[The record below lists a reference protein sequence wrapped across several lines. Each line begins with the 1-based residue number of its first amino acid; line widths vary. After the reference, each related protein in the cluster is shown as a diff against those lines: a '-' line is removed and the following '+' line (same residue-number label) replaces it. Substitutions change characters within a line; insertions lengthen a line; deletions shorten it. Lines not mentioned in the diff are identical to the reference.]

1 MPGTITFNSATT
13 SVSISITSSACGTFI
28 YSNGS
33 VAPFSST
40 LPIAP
45 SNNLFSTKIVEKI
58 PDNITLTFDTFTYLT
73 QSYTPAV
80 ITLDKSTTTDTIT
93 TVLTGTAGG
102 SITLIVI
109 YIYFSNDIT
118 HSNKDIKINKINNYT
133 SDKSK
138 ETYKR
143 SIKDVSKPESKK
155 ISYKYVKP
163 SDNNPFMNRLPFE
176 KKTNLDKITILKK
189 NTNSFKNTQNKINDK
204 FTDGLYKDITDIY
217 GNENSQRQFYTV
229 SNTDI
234 VSEQGKFA
242 EWLYSN

>member
-1 MPGTITFNSATT
+1 MKN
-13 SVSISITSSACGTFI
+13 
-28 YSNGS
+28 
-33 VAPFSST
+33 
-40 LPIAP
+40 
-45 SNNLFSTKIVEKI
+45 EKI
-58 PDNITLTFDTFTYLT
+58 WWENPKILIDPNSILEIFPKQEMTYNQKINAFTRL
-73 QSYTPAV
+73 V
-80 ITLDKSTTTDTIT
+80 IIFISLYVI
-93 TVLTGTAGG
+93 LTGNYKLL
-102 SITLIVI
+102 ILVVFIFIVI

-189 NTNSFKNTQNKINDK
+189 NSNSFKNTQNKINDK

>member
-1 MPGTITFNSATT
+1 MKN
-13 SVSISITSSACGTFI
+13 
-28 YSNGS
+28 
-33 VAPFSST
+33 
-40 LPIAP
+40 
-45 SNNLFSTKIVEKI
+45 EKI
-58 PDNITLTFDTFTYLT
+58 WWENPKILIDPNSILEIFPKQEMTYNQKINAFTRL
-73 QSYTPAV
+73 V
-80 ITLDKSTTTDTIT
+80 IIFISLYVI
-93 TVLTGTAGG
+93 LTGNYKLL
-102 SITLIVI
+102 ILVVFIFIVI

-118 HSNKDIKINKINNYT
+118 HSNKDIKINNYT

-176 KKTNLDKITILKK
+176 KKINLDKITILKK

>member
-1 MPGTITFNSATT
+1 MKN
-13 SVSISITSSACGTFI
+13 
-28 YSNGS
+28 
-33 VAPFSST
+33 
-40 LPIAP
+40 
-45 SNNLFSTKIVEKI
+45 EKI
-58 PDNITLTFDTFTYLT
+58 WWENPKILIDPNSILEIFPKQEMTYNQKINAFTRL
-73 QSYTPAV
+73 V
-80 ITLDKSTTTDTIT
+80 IIFISLYAI
-93 TVLTGTAGG
+93 LTGNYKLL
-102 SITLIVI
+102 ILVVFIFIVI

>member
-1 MPGTITFNSATT
+1 MKN
-13 SVSISITSSACGTFI
+13 
-28 YSNGS
+28 
-33 VAPFSST
+33 
-40 LPIAP
+40 
-45 SNNLFSTKIVEKI
+45 EKI
-58 PDNITLTFDTFTYLT
+58 WWENPKILIDPNSILEIFPKQEMTYNQKINAFTRL
-73 QSYTPAV
+73 V
-80 ITLDKSTTTDTIT
+80 IIFISLYVI
-93 TVLTGTAGG
+93 LTGNYKLL
-102 SITLIVI
+102 ILVVFIFIVI

>member
-1 MPGTITFNSATT
+1 MKN
-13 SVSISITSSACGTFI
+13 
-28 YSNGS
+28 
-33 VAPFSST
+33 
-40 LPIAP
+40 
-45 SNNLFSTKIVEKI
+45 EKI
-58 PDNITLTFDTFTYLT
+58 WWENPKILIDPNSILEIFPKQEMTYNQKIHAFTRLIIIFISLY
-73 QSYTPAV
+73 V
-80 ITLDKSTTTDTIT
+80 I
-93 TVLTGTAGG
+93 LTGNYKLL
-102 SITLIVI
+102 ILVVFIFIVI